1 MLRKGGLW
9 GDSEAPTRADALGKR
24 GVMLGTGKE
33 GWRTSASVGALSRLA
48 KITVSGTRR
57 LYELVSFLFPPL
69 GALVSWHWGST
80 LEASA
85 FGRRASRFIGDLPR
99 EGPELVESDRCFWSP
114 PYSSGA
120 SHSRKEFWDDCLGT

>member
-1 MLRKGGLW
+1 MLGSMATSMVQKAVPATCYAKAAHGATVKRRHEPMPW
-9 GDSEAPTRADALGKR
+9 GQAR
-24 GVMLGTGKE
+24 VMLGTGKE
-33 GWRTSASVGALSRLA
+33 GWRMSASVGALSRLA

-85 FGRRASRFIGDLPR
+85 FGRRASRFIGDFPR
-99 EGPELVESDRCFWSP
+99 EGPELVASDRCFWSRP
-114 PYSSGA
+114 
-120 SHSRKEFWDDCLGT
+120 